1 MKVFSTLFLSTV
13 LLNLCVAQSIP
24 DGYYDGTES
33 LTGEELKT
41 KLHVI
46 NSNHKVYEYGDFR
59 DFILPDLDEDP
70 ENSDNIILFYKNNSI
85 PKANFAGSNQADYW
99 NREHTWPK
107 SHGFA
112 SEGDTAYTDVHN
124 LRPSDATVNTSKSN
138 KDFGDVEDTEE
149 NAEGEAPDT
158 YTTADFFEP
167 RDEIKGDVARILFYM
182 DMRYESSDLDLELM
196 DRVTYSGDPEL
207 GVLSTLIQWHE
218 EDPVDQYEIDR
229 HEKAYGYQGNR
240 NPFIDH
246 PEWVGEIWG
255 STTSPYMHVDP
266 LNFSRDFGTVS
277 AGSQLTQQYT
287 ITGYNL
293 TSDLTVSVNAPFKVS
308 SDGET
313 FEESTVF
320 SHVAGETTEV
330 YTVYLQFA
338 PTVEDEASYNNIVT
352 HSTEGANDITLEVFG
367 TEGGVELISIAT
379 ARELGVGAAVYVT
392 GVVIDAGNNSSAS
405 RVIYDGTAGV
415 VVRSFDAGN
424 ESGDLVQG
432 DSVLVSGTLSSYN
445 NLLQIEESP
454 IVITLIAQGVDLPES
469 KVLTIDEVDESYES
483 QLVTINEVEFADAG
497 SSFQGGGSAGN
508 FTITDATGALTFRIG
523 SSSHPLVGTEVP
535 AGIYNVTGFVGQF
548 GADYQLSPRTVDDL
562 VFVRDVETTV
572 LSVENEELKVY
583 PNPVYDHLNF
593 KFDEPI
599 KVIVFNMTG
608 SKIVEKVLDNNL
620 TLSTSKW
627 DEGVYLINVLTST
640 SEFTYKII
648 KE

>member
-59 DFILPDLDEDP
+59 DFILPELDEDP

-266 LNFSRDFGTVS
+266 LNFSKDFGTVS

-293 TSDLTVSVNAPFKVS
+293 TADLTVSVNAPFKVS

-313 FEESTVF
+313 FEESAVF
-320 SHVAGETTEV
+320 SHVAGETTEI

-338 PTVEDEASYNNIVT
+338 PTVEDEASYTNVVT
-352 HSTEGANDITLEVFG
+352 HSTEDANDITLEVFG

-608 SKIVEKVLDNNL
+608 SKIVEKVLDTNL

-627 DEGVYLINVLTST
+627 DEGIYLINVLTST

>member
-266 LNFSRDFGTVS
+266 LNFSKDFGTVS

-293 TSDLTVSVNAPFKVS
+293 TADLTVSVNAPFKVS

-338 PTVEDEASYNNIVT
+338 PTVEDEASYNNVVR

-367 TEGGVELISIAT
+367 TEGGVELISIAA

-508 FTITDATGALTFRIG
+508 FTITDATGALIFRIG